1 MTLLPSTARNA
12 HMTPLAAAL
21 ALALVAGATFGTA
34 PAAAGSS
41 PLPAASAASSPR
53 YALRQQARAHAAT
66 RSASS
71 SHAPS
76 APPRVGSVLP
86 VTSCLDDADPGTLRN
101 VLASAAEGDTVDLTA
116 LTCSTIT
123 LTQGAL
129 DSSVLGD
136 HHLYDV
142 TLQGPGRDKLT
153 IDGDNASQVLVGGGF
168 SGEKGTLTVNDLTI
182 ANGAYDGSLAACIL
196 SFGGTV
202 ALNRVDVKHCRAS
215 GHYSLV
221 FGGGVD
227 ANLLVMTNSTITDS
241 SIVATGT
248 HSAAAGGGAYA
259 GDSTILVDSTISGN
273 TVTAPYAYYDGYFSG
288 GGGLYSRGDLTMTNS
303 TVSGNAIETTVAG
316 EDAPGGGIYVRGIAT
331 ITGSTVDN
339 NRTDGDGGGVYKA
352 IYSVYGEPGGSNPT
366 TKLTVVNSTIA
377 DNIAGHG
384 GGGIA
389 SSRPLYLS
397 NSTVAGN
404 TAADGGGG
412 VLFRLLGVTDSG
424 GPLDLQSAIVAT
436 NLAGKEATFAAD
448 IDADDTLAASGANSL
463 VMAGGSAVTLPADT
477 LAADPLLQP
486 LADNGGPTR
495 TMALDP
501 ESPAVDTGNNTAAL
515 DFDQRGEG
523 FVRVHG
529 AAADIGAFELQP
541 AADDVIFKDG
551 FDGDPAP
558 D

>member
-1 MTLLPSTARNA
+1 MTLVASTVRNA
-12 HMTPLAAAL
+12 RVTPLAAAL
-21 ALALVAGATFGTA
+21 ALALAAGTTFGTA
-34 PAAAGSS
+34 PTTAQAG
-41 PLPAASAASSPR
+41 PLSNTAIEVSPR
-53 YALRQQARAHAAT
+53 YALRQQARARAAARGVSPT
-66 RSASS
+66 RAAST
-71 SHAPS
+71 
-76 APPRVGSVLP
+76 PPRLGSTLP
-86 VTSCLDDADPGTLRN
+86 VTSCLDDTDPGTLRN

-153 IDGDNASQVLVGGGF
+153 IDADNASQVLVGGGF

-182 ANGAYDGSLAACIL
+182 ANGAYGGSLAACIL

-202 ALNRVDVKHCRAS
+202 ALNRVDVKHCRAT

-227 ANLLVMTNSTITDS
+227 ANMLVMTNSTITDS

-259 GDSTILVDSTISGN
+259 SDSAILVDSIISGN

-288 GGGLYSRGDLTMTNS
+288 GGGLYDRGDLTMTNS
-303 TVSGNAIETTVAG
+303 TVSGNAIQTTVAG

-331 ITGSTVDN
+331 ITGSSVDN
-339 NRTDGDGGGVYKA
+339 NQTDGDGGGVYKA

-404 TAADGGGG
+404 TAEDGGGG
-412 VLFRLLGVTDSG
+412 VLFRLAGITDSG
-424 GPLDLQSAIVAT
+424 GPFDMQSTIVAT
-436 NLAGKEATFAAD
+436 NQVGASATFAAD
-448 IDADDTLAASGANSL
+448 VDADDTLAASGANNL
-463 VMAGGSAVTLPADT
+463 VMAGGGAVTLPADT

-495 TMALDP
+495 TLALGKG
-501 ESPAVDTGNNTAAL
+501 SPAIDAGNNAAAL
-515 DFDQRGEG
+515 AFDQRGDG
-523 FVRVHG
+523 FARVAG
-529 AAADIGAFELQP
+529 TAADIGAFEVQST
-541 AADDVIFKDG
+541 DSDVIFKDG
-551 FDGDPAP
+551 FDGTPVP
-558 D
+558 